1 VVGQLGG
8 AAGLDA
14 TVARGL
20 RWALVRQ
27 AITGLA
33 STAGVLAYTRL
44 LQPEDLGA
52 VALAFLVYNG
62 LILLVQAP
70 IRDAV
75 VYYQEREQ
83 AHGSAAFWL
92 LVGFS
97 TAAGALVMAT
107 AGRLGR
113 FYRSPDAAGLTRG
126 MAVAFFFQA
135 VAVVPAGLLL
145 KRFRFAVHEGLQTV
159 LILILLAGWV
169 ALARLGF
176 GPWSLVLPQVAG
188 AVFWAASAWIAA
200 GFRPTLRPGRE
211 AYRDIVRFSRS
222 LFGNMAIVY
231 LKTNIDNAAAGTLGE
246 GPLGWY
252 SFGENQSTF
261 VAYGVGGTVA
271 QVALPAMAA
280 VQERIEKLGQ
290 VYLDM
295 LRLTATLSTPMQI
308 GAIVLADLGIGLF
321 FGEQWL
327 GAVPVFRAYLAFRLV
342 GTLLA
347 ISNTATSALG
357 RPDIPFAVDLAQFP
371 FFVGGIWFGLRI
383 WGGIAGVAWSLAI
396 VRIVTG
402 LVYFGVTMRATR
414 VRAGKTLRY
423 LAPSSLAGA
432 AMGIVVWVLRGG
444 IVPQGSGALGGA
456 GVGHRMAGTIAPPLL
471 ADGLSLLG
479 LTLAGAISYF
489 VILLAVD
496 RAGFRA
502 VAKMGWQIV
511 APEPVRARIAAS
523 WSRKSHPS
531 TGSG

>member
-1 VVGQLGG
+1 MVGQLDE
-8 AAGLDA
+8 AAGLDP
-14 TVARGL
+14 TVVRGL

-33 STAGVLAYTRL
+33 GTAGVLAYTRL

-62 LILLVQAP
+62 LFLLVQAP

-75 VYYQEREQ
+75 VYYQDREES
-83 AHGSAAFWL
+83 HGSAAFWL
-92 LVGFS
+92 LLGFS
-97 TAAGALVMAT
+97 TAAVALVMAT

-113 FYRSPDAAGLTRG
+113 FYRSPAAAGLTRG

-159 LILILLAGWV
+159 FILILLAGWV
-169 ALARLGF
+169 ALARSGF

-188 AVFWAASAWIAA
+188 AIFWAATTWIAA

-231 LKTNIDNAAAGTLGE
+231 LKTNVDNAAAGTLGE

-261 VAYGVGGTVA
+261 VAYGVGSTVA
-271 QVALPAMAA
+271 QIALPAMAA
-280 VQERIEKLGQ
+280 VQARIEKLGQ

-295 LRLTATLSTPMQI
+295 LRLTATLSTPAQI
-308 GAIVLADLGIGLF
+308 GAIVLADLGIQVL

-327 GAVPVFRAYLAFRLV
+327 GAVPVFRAYLAFRLI

-347 ISNTATSALG
+347 ISNAATSAMG

-371 FFVGGIWFGLRI
+371 LFLGGIWFGLRV
-383 WGGIAGVAWSLAI
+383 WGGITGVAWSLAI
-396 VRIVTG
+396 VRMVTG
-402 LVYFGVTMRATR
+402 LVYFGVTMRAAGLST
-414 VRAGKTLRY
+414 GKTLRY
-423 LAPSSLAGA
+423 LMPSSVAGA
-432 AMGIVVWVLRGG
+432 AMGLVVWALGG
-444 IVPQGSGALGGA
+444 RIAPQGIGALGSA
-456 GVGHRMAGTIAPPLL
+456 GVVHRLADATAPPLL

-479 LTLAGAISYF
+479 LILAGAFSYF

-511 APEPVRARIAAS
+511 VPEPVRARIAAS
-523 WSRKSHPS
+523 WGRKSHPS